1 MSENA
6 AERGHLAVGQWV
18 TIYAGT
24 EAMTFFI
31 RPAGTIPIT
40 ARIEVEVNGAVEG
53 RLTQENPDMHANG
66 TKIRLHNVGPASQ
79 VYNYYPVE

>member
-1 MSENA
+1 MHGRRGKRRGGAAQGRKEETVSENA
-6 AERGHLAVGQWV
+6 AERGYLAVGQWV

-40 ARIEVEVNGAVEG
+40 ARIEVEVNG
-53 RLTQENPDMHANG
+53 RLKG
-66 TKIRLHNVGPASQ
+66 G
-79 VYNYYPVE
+79 